1 MFTTF
6 ARTPSETAGRGKAKG
21 KGKGRQNGAS
31 PPHNNTPPRSKR
43 SQVARACDGCRLHR
57 AKCDD
62 NQPCS
67 NCQHRGERCSNSG
80 TSDIRTMP
88 SALRCAPCSSPT
100 APPLTASREIQ
111 RLKSQ
116 VHHLEQQ
123 LQSLS
128 LSLNSTACTSL
139 TTPPVSFAPS
149 PASTRDPRKEHG
161 IPKKYW
167 EGIYTSTAQ
176 SHQTQYY
183 GPASSFYFIG
193 RMSSYLA
200 AALQQPHS
208 DHYMQPNSASR
219 SFATPTSP
227 KRGPL
232 HEMDL
237 PPDGPTAADTLTG
250 TQEDYFL
257 DLFWQSYHCVL
268 QIIDE
273 ADFKEHY
280 KSLWAARGKSRKPSA
295 LVDIVLALCMQ
306 YGVAGL
312 PRSGPA
318 TQTQGDVDGNDA
330 TIAGRWLYRRS
341 QTLLSAEL
349 ESPSIMTLQ
358 CHILAVYY
366 LCNASFQNM
375 AHSTLAVAVRT
386 AQILGLHLEPP
397 ESMPRKPKELRKRLW
412 WTLFTVESKTCMK
425 LGRPLS
431 AQISETTCSLP
442 ADDHELALL
451 SGSSFASSQDNVT
464 WHTYNLQNTKLILAA
479 RTVYVAFHDRCAE
492 VLAATN
498 GTTLYNDAQA
508 LETCAHFLST
518 AIEGFRSWRDAVPNG
533 LKTKR
538 KGSGEPLST
547 DNSLLDMELYAPVW
561 LQRQRLLLELL
572 YHNLAMNL
580 HRPFVSFSTVPG
592 SSLKLA
598 RGHAVACVDHAI
610 TITQITHQI
619 LTEGDTLRGWHE
631 AFQWQWNATISLIGY
646 ILAYPLA
653 PSTQSARQAIES
665 AVDVFERFGRN
676 FAVAASAANVT
687 RDLVAK
693 ADFLIMRASGNGVV
707 TPATPSASDF
717 GGLPANHGAEHPAYG
732 SNVMFQAEMDPSS
745 MFQNSVPGMDSAF
758 MIDSFN
764 SFEPMLAGSSNIA
777 HLWDFS
783 QGSGGYW
790 S

>member
-6 ARTPSETAGRGKAKG
+6 SRAPPDCNAR
-21 KGKGRQNGAS
+21 GKGRQSQNGAS
-31 PPHNNTPPRSKR
+31 PPAPPTPPRSKR
-43 SQVARACDGCRLHR
+43 SQVARACDLCRLHR
-57 AKCDD
+57 SKCDND
-62 NQPCS
+62 QPCS
-67 NCQHRGERCSNSG
+67 NCQHRGERCSNDGS
-80 TSDIRTMP
+80 SDPRTMP
-88 SALRCAPCSSPT
+88 SAIRYPSSSP
-100 APPLTASREIQ
+100 AIVLHLTASREIQ
-111 RLKSQ
+111 RLRSR
-116 VHHLEQQ
+116 VHDLEQQ
-123 LQSLS
+123 LQRQD
-128 LSLNSTACTSL
+128 LSLNTTPTTSL
-139 TTPPVSFAPS
+139 ATPPVSFAPS
-149 PASTRDPRKEHG
+149 PASTAATRHPRKEHG
-161 IPKKYW
+161 SPKKYW

-200 AALQQPHS
+200 TALQQPHS
-208 DHYMQPNSASR
+208 DHHMQPNSASR

-232 HEMDL
+232 DEMDIST
-237 PPDGPTAADTLTG
+237 DGPTAADTLTA

-280 KSLWAARGKSRKPSA
+280 KSLWVAPGRSRKPSA

-306 YGVAGL
+306 YGVAFV
-312 PRSGPA
+312 PRSGPV
-318 TQTQGDVDGNDA
+318 TQTQVDVDGNDA

-341 QTLLSAEL
+341 QALLSKEL

-397 ESMPRKPKELRKRLW
+397 ESMPRKTKELRKRLW

-431 AQISETTCSLP
+431 AQISEATCSLP

-451 SGSSFASSQDNVT
+451 SGSSFASSEDNVT

-492 VLAATN
+492 VLDATN
-498 GTTLYNDAQA
+498 GTTLYSDAQA

-518 AIEGFRSWRDAVPNG
+518 GMECLHSWRHGVPNG

-538 KGSGEPLST
+538 RDAGEPLSR
-547 DNSLLDMELYAPVW
+547 DKSLLDLELYAPVW

-572 YHNLAMNL
+572 YHDLAMNL
-580 HRPFVSFSTVPG
+580 HRPFVCFSTVPS
-592 SSLKLA
+592 SSLQLA
-598 RGHAVACVDHAI
+598 HGHANACVEHAMA
-610 TITQITHQI
+610 ITQIMHQM

-631 AFQWQWNATISLIGY
+631 AFQWQWNATLSLIGY
-646 ILAYPLA
+646 ILGYPLA
-653 PSTQSARQAIES
+653 PSTPSARQAIDS
-665 AVDVFERFGRN
+665 AIDVFETFGRN
-676 FAVAASAANVT
+676 FAIAASAANVT

-693 ADFLIMRASGNGVV
+693 ADFLIFRASGNGIV
-707 TPATPSASDF
+707 TPASPSSSDF
-717 GGLPANHGAEHPAYG
+717 GGLPANAGAENAAHC
-732 SNVMFQAEMDPSS
+732 SNGMFQADMDPSN
-745 MFQNSVPGMDSAF
+745 MFQNSLSGMDPALTV
-758 MIDSFN
+758 DSLN
-764 SFEPMLAGSSNIA
+764 SLEPMLAGSSNMTN
-777 HLWDFS
+777 LWDFS
-783 QGSGGYW
+783 QG
-790 S
+790 